1 MNAPRHVDPAVLR
14 RTIRAFVASVV
25 TALVVY
31 VLVVRVGLPAVARSL
46 TPGQIDWLRQA
57 FTTHPWVV
65 MSSIMAV
72 ALVLALPVL
81 IAFRLA
87 YGPMRGQWI
96 RRPR

>member
-1 MNAPRHVDPAVLR
+1 MIR
-14 RTIRAFVASVV
+14 RLVRAFVASVA
-25 TALVVY
+25 TAVVIY

-65 MSSIMAV
+65 MSSITVV

-96 RRPR
+96 GRPR

>member
-1 MNAPRHVDPAVLR
+1 MLR
-14 RTIRAFVASVV
+14 RTIRACAASLV
-25 TALVVY
+25 TGFVVY
-31 VLVVRVGLPAVARSL
+31 VLVVRVALPAVARSL

-57 FTTHPWVV
+57 FATRPWLV
-65 MSSIMAV
+65 MSSIMVV

>member
-1 MNAPRHVDPAVLR
+1 MIR
-14 RTIRAFVASVV
+14 RLVRAFVASVA
-25 TALVVY
+25 TAVVIY

-57 FTTHPWVV
+57 FATHPWVV
-65 MSSIMAV
+65 MSSIMVV

-96 RRPR
+96 GRPR

>member
-1 MNAPRHVDPAVLR
+1 LIR
-14 RTIRAFVASVV
+14 RLVRAFVTSVA
-25 TALVVY
+25 TAVVIY

-65 MSSIMAV
+65 MSSIMVV

-96 RRPR
+96 GRPR